1 MRKFRM
7 RRQDPLDLEAQL
19 RASRPEP
26 RPDFVKELSAEIRE
40 TREPARRVR
49 FLRLS
54 PVMGLTVL
62 VLIGAGAFG
71 GIAIATNGGGGGD
84 KKQSQSNNDGN
95 GNKGNDRNETK
106 GNDSENEGP
115 DDDQYEDKVV
125 ICHKPGTPAEQTLL
139 VPHSALDGH
148 LDHGDLEGPCPPG

>member
-7 RRQDPLDLEAQL
+7 RRQDPLDLEAEL

-49 FLRLS
+49 FLRLT

-71 GIAIATNGGGGGD
+71 GIAIATNGGGD
-84 KKQSQSNNDGN
+84 ENQIQSNSDGN
-95 GNKGNDRNETK
+95 DQNENRGT
-106 GNDSENEGP
+106 DYENEGP
-115 DDDQYEDKVV
+115 ADIQYVPENV

-139 VPHSALDGH
+139 VPQSALDGH
-148 LDHGDLEGPCPPG
+148 IAHGDYKGPCLPLG

>member
-7 RRQDPLDLEAQL
+7 RRQDPLDLEAEL

-26 RPDFVKELSAEIRE
+26 RPDFLKSLSAEIRE

-49 FLRLS
+49 FLRLT

-71 GIAIATNGGGGGD
+71 GIAIATNGGGGD

-95 GNKGNDRNETK
+95 GNGNSNKGNDHNEKRGTDYEK
-106 GNDSENEGP
+106 QGP
-115 DDDQYEDKVV
+115 DDVQYVGEDL
-125 ICHKPGTPAEQTLL
+125 ICH
-139 VPHSALDGH
+139 
-148 LDHGDLEGPCPPG
+148 

>member
-7 RRQDPLDLEAQL
+7 RRQDPLDLEAEL

-49 FLRLS
+49 FLRLT
-54 PVMGLTVL
+54 PVMGGLTVL

-71 GIAIATNGGGGGD
+71 GIAIATNGGGGEN
-84 KKQSQSNNDGN
+84 QSESVNNGN
-95 GNKGNDRNETK
+95 GYNENRGNGRNENQ
-106 GNDSENEGP
+106 GNGHGNEGP
-115 DDDQYEDKVV
+115 ADVQYVGDVT

-139 VPHSALDGH
+139 VPQSALDGH
-148 LDHGDLEGPCPPG
+148 IAHGDLEGPCG

>member
-7 RRQDPLDLEAQL
+7 RRQDPLDLEAEL

-49 FLRLS
+49 FLRLT

-71 GIAIATNGGGGGD
+71 GIAIATNGGGD
-84 KKQSQSNNDGN
+84 ENQIQSNSDGN
-95 GNKGNDRNETK
+95 DQNE
-106 GNDSENEGP
+106 NR
-115 DDDQYEDKVV
+115 
-125 ICHKPGTPAEQTLL
+125 GT
-139 VPHSALDGH
+139 
-148 LDHGDLEGPCPPG
+148 